1 MSSKKNK
8 KSYWNYRVLTRLIPF
23 KEGEEE
29 KWREFF
35 IAEVHY
41 KDGKPSGYGAEKTL
55 TSGWETVKDL
65 KWTVKHLKEAF
76 EKPIIDA
83 NNFPKKWK
91 E

>member
-1 MSSKKNK
+1 MTKNK
-8 KSYWNYRVLTRLIPF
+8 KSYWNYRVLTRIVQPNTD
-23 KEGEEE
+23 KGNE
-29 KWREFF
+29 WREFF

-41 KDGKPSGYGAEKTL
+41 KDGKPSGYGAEKSL

-83 NNFPKKWK
+83 DNFPKKWK